1 MWDSRRDG
9 HERFR
14 DGTRAVE
21 AQRCALGRLRKA
33 MTCVSQRE
41 KRQDSKPKGPPT
53 VGKRRGGAPRRAR
66 GDRARMGKM
75 GAVRAFVPRKS
86 RTVSSRGR
94 CVARRETR
102 GGGCRSE
109 SREFRKWRQSQNAA
123 LPLVDTARLE
133 VATHPSRKL
142 DFADPAG
149 KFADRAERG
158 PQAGIRPERGENEA
172 KKRRSARRKWPG
184 VRKLLRK
191 SATWSMTCRGAAT
204 QRAQSTSARNQNIT
218 VSNLLVSLRVEAR
231 QQNNVVATVFG
242 HEQQISEEFG
252 GRMMC
257 AGTARAASML

>member
-1 MWDSRRDG
+1 MDALRQ
-9 HERFR
+9 
-14 DGTRAVE
+14 RAT
-21 AQRCALGRLRKA
+21 AAFTA
-33 MTCVSQRE
+33 
-41 KRQDSKPKGPPT
+41 
-53 VGKRRGGAPRRAR
+53 
-66 GDRARMGKM
+66 
-75 GAVRAFVPRKS
+75 AVAS
-86 RTVSSRGR
+86 
-94 CVARRETR
+94 
-102 GGGCRSE
+102 
-109 SREFRKWRQSQNAA
+109 
-123 LPLVDTARLE
+123 
-133 VATHPSRKL
+133 ATRKL

-231 QQNNVVATVFG
+231 QQNNVVATVFR